1 MTCHRNS
8 IHYSQFLKFVN
19 DTSVFHIS
27 TLSDHIALQE
37 DITALFTWSRNSD
50 LDFNLKKFDH
60 LSFKFKLDT
69 RHTSYTA
76 LYLT

>member
-1 MTCHRNS
+1 MTCHRNY

-19 DTSVFHIS
+19 DTKCFHIS